1 MITERQAY
9 LWLNHIKDMAPK
21 TRGILIHRF
30 NSPMEIFSL
39 GEEMLF
45 NLCSEGV
52 IKQSSLEMMLLHK
65 EEDWVLKYEEDIIKK
80 VEDYITPAD
89 DIYPERLRQIY
100 DAPAALF
107 YRGDLNI
114 LKEKNV
120 IGVVGSRNPTFYG
133 KEMTRFLVSKVAR
146 DIVIVSGLAY
156 GIDAAAHSAAI
167 DSGGKTIGVL
177 GCGIN
182 ICYPRDNY
190 YLYDEMCKEQLV
202 ITEFPPDT
210 KPLGLNFPLRNRIIS
225 GLSKGILVIEAREKS
240 GTLITADAAL
250 DQGRD
255 IYAVPGRATDEL
267 SKGTNRLIRN
277 GALLVTSPEELLEDV
292 LGDEYLEYKTKK
304 EKLKKEVIKYK
315 NINNSKSE
323 DDKKGSDTA
332 RENKIE
338 IDGSGNNKNLN
349 PLEESILS
357 VLSIDPQYIDDII
370 IKTKVSV
377 SDAISVL
384 LSLKNKGLV
393 EEVLQGYYAK
403 KIIDG

>member
-21 TRGILIHRF
+21 TRGILLRRF

-65 EEDWVLKYEEDIIKK
+65 KEDWVLKYEENIIKNG
-80 VEDYITPAD
+80 EDYITPAD
-89 DIYPERLRQIY
+89 DIYPERLKQIY

-114 LKEKNV
+114 LKEKNI

-133 KEMTRFLVSKVAR
+133 KEMTRSLVGKVAK

-156 GIDAAAHSAAI
+156 GIDAEAHRSAI
-167 DSGGKTIGVL
+167 ESGGKTIGVL

-190 YLYDEMCKEQLV
+190 SLYDEMCKEQLV

-225 GLSKGILVIEAREKS
+225 GLSKGILVIEARERS

-255 IYAVPGRATDEL
+255 IYAVPGRATDDL
-267 SKGTNRLIRN
+267 SKGTNKLIRN
-277 GALLVTSPEELLEDV
+277 GAILVTSPEELLEDV
-292 LGDEYLEYKTKK
+292 LGDEYLKRQRDEAGDNKK
-304 EKLKKEVIKYK
+304 EMVE
-315 NINNSKSE
+315 
-323 DDKKGSDTA
+323 
-332 RENKIE
+332 
-338 IDGSGNNKNLN
+338 SGNDKNLN
-349 PLEESILS
+349 PLEESVLS
-357 VLSIDPQYIDDII
+357 VLSIDPKYIDDII

-377 SDAISVL
+377 SDAISIL

-403 KIIDG
+403 KII

>member
-1 MITERQAY
+1 
-9 LWLNHIKDMAPK
+9 
-21 TRGILIHRF
+21 
-30 NSPMEIFSL
+30 
-39 GEEMLF
+39 
-45 NLCSEGV
+45 
-52 IKQSSLEMMLLHK
+52 
-65 EEDWVLKYEEDIIKK
+65 
-80 VEDYITPAD
+80 
-89 DIYPERLRQIY
+89 
-100 DAPAALF
+100 
-107 YRGDLNI
+107 
-114 LKEKNV
+114 
-120 IGVVGSRNPTFYG
+120 
-133 KEMTRFLVSKVAR
+133 MTRFLVSKVAR